1 MEVGQVKEEQIKPTR
16 KRLAA
21 ILQEYHQDQRVQK
34 STVESQLERFE
45 LTKDDTYRCGSCGYH
60 AEIGA
65 KLDAHWSQGCRLED
79 VERENGMAPE
89 AYQCHACGYRNKS
102 INQVEKHMYVCQG
115 FSNDAK

>member
-89 AYQCHACGYRNKS
+89 AYQDTR
-102 INQVEKHMYVCQG
+102 IQG
-115 FSNDAK
+115 QEY